1 MTNSNLIVLSKEA
14 EKNCLSRLQARWNQP
29 SNEQQSTIEELYKVC
44 LSHGVICP
52 VDKLINAF

>member
-1 MTNSNLIVLSKEA
+1 MTNSDLIVLSKEA

-29 SNEQQSTIEELYKVC
+29 SNEQQSMVEELYKVC

>member
-1 MTNSNLIVLSKEA
+1 MANSDLIVLSKEA
-14 EKNCLSRLQARWNQP
+14 EKNCLSQLRVRWNQP
-29 SNEQQSTIEELYKVC
+29 SNEQQSMIEELYKVC